1 VPFFL
6 IIVIA
11 ILTFLS
17 KYVKIISK
25 DIIVMTKLKENSY
38 NKTIKSISKWLLG
51 IIFLVGFSFCL
62 LFQLEEPY
70 EIVFIIIG
78 FIIEIIFFPMVLN
91 DLIIESINEKIQKRL
106 FMAFGV
112 NLLFMLNSS
121 IFIISDRYNNSI
133 VFQIFKV
140 LTLLIIAI
148 RICKTIEV
156 NKNNDFSYLKSTNLI
171 MVAIIGS
178 TIYLLKLHK
187 IPVILTIE
195 NDINF
200 YYILPILLIQGIYEL
215 LDRRTK

>member
-1 VPFFL
+1 
-6 IIVIA
+6 
-11 ILTFLS
+11 
-17 KYVKIISK
+17 
-25 DIIVMTKLKENSY
+25 MTKLKENSY